1 VRQSEVAAI
10 RFAEEVDRLRAA
22 LRTQNNLPSMVR
34 ALQRELDRIAPAT
47 LAADDRGRYLA
58 ANACARALT
67 GFTASELRALN
78 VTDLTPAGYAADGEE
93 LWDDFVGEGEQ
104 RGEYEL
110 RRKDGTTVRVR
121 YWAYA
126 NVAPG
131 VHVSVLL
138 PFSL

>member
-1 VRQSEVAAI
+1 VAV

-22 LRTQNNLPSMVR
+22 LRTPKNRSRLVTV
-34 ALQRELDRIAPAT
+34 LQRELDRLAPAT
-47 LAADDRGRYLA
+47 FAADDAGRYLA
-58 ANACARALT
+58 ANASARALT
-67 GFTASELRALN
+67 GFTASELLAMN
-78 VTDLTPAGYAADGEE
+78 VADLTPARHADDGVE
-93 LWDDFVGEGEQ
+93 LWDDFVTEGEQ
-104 RGEYEL
+104 HGEYEL

-138 PFSL
+138 PFSP

>member
-1 VRQSEVAAI
+1 LEIVAI

-22 LRTQNNLPSMVR
+22 LGTQNTLPSMVR
-34 ALQRELDRIAPAT
+34 VLQRELDRLTPAT

-58 ANACARALT
+58 ANASAQALT
-67 GFTASELRALN
+67 GFTASELLAMN
-78 VTDLTPAGYAADGEE
+78 VADLTPVGYSADGEE
-93 LWDDFVGEGEQ
+93 LWGDFVSEGEQ

-131 VHVSVLL
+131 VHVSMLL
-138 PFSL
+138 PSLP

>member
-1 VRQSEVAAI
+1 VAV
-10 RFAEEVDRLRAA
+10 RFAEEIDRLRAA
-22 LRTQNNLPSMVR
+22 LRAQKNRSRLVQV
-34 ALQRELDRIAPAT
+34 LQRELNRLAPAT
-47 LAADDRGRYLA
+47 LAADDAGRYLA
-58 ANACARALT
+58 ANAAARALT
-67 GFTASELRALN
+67 GFTASELVAMN
-78 VTDLTPAGYAADGEE
+78 VDDLTPTRHADDGVE
-93 LWDDFVGEGEQ
+93 LWDDFVADGEQ

-138 PFSL
+138 PFSP